1 MAMSYDQRLDTY
13 ICPYIYIFHLKTF
26 ISAQSRFCSLLSRFS
41 FFLCI
46 RLFLSL
52 LFSLSVFIYLLF
64 NWMYLFRYRA
74 AFLQNCSFFLILRL
88 SLFLA
93 LSVCLS
99 LAFALSVFLFLSAFF
114 YFFKSP
120 LCLVKYKSLFFLF
133 SLSLFFSLYYVNLS
147 LSLSPFVPLSLL
159 TLQRKRTKKR
169 NSVRAWLYIN
179 PDSLATNWLI
189 VSSLSPTNSD
199 YYAE

>member
-1 MAMSYDQRLDTY
+1 MVNNNNIQNMAMSYDQRLDTY

-99 LAFALSVFLFLSAFF
+99 LAFALSVFLFCLPFSVYLAIYPVSWYIYLGLEPIFF
-114 YFFKSP
+114 RIVPSFEFF
-120 LCLVKYKSLFFLF
+120 C
-133 SLSLFFSLYYVNLS
+133 
-147 LSLSPFVPLSLL
+147 L
-159 TLQRKRTKKR
+159 TL
-169 NSVRAWLYIN
+169 
-179 PDSLATNWLI
+179 
-189 VSSLSPTNSD
+189 
-199 YYAE
+199 